1 VDGRLNQKE
10 KANYFQV
17 SLYIKHLAVS
27 IFLDFDSAVCY
38 YLYMMRNNERELM
51 TFTTLETRIEKAIAE
66 NVDPF
71 TTDADIRFFETFDI
85 KEELKTFMNDLW
97 GSEGNF
103 IDTPLGRGR
112 IESVRAKAGIDLE
125 VMVAINDVD
134 GFTLFSGIELA
145 AEHGIRS

>member
-1 VDGRLNQKE
+1 
-10 KANYFQV
+10 
-17 SLYIKHLAVS
+17 
-27 IFLDFDSAVCY
+27 
-38 YLYMMRNNERELM
+38 M

-71 TTDADIRFFETFDI
+71 TTDADIRFFET
-85 KEELKTFMNDLW
+85 EELKTFMNDLW
-97 GSEGNF
+97 GAEGNF

-134 GFTLFSGIELA
+134 GFTLFSGMELA